1 MNTLIYCLIAAA
13 LLPYL
18 AKIPVAIAMSKLGGY
33 DNNHPRDQQAKLQ
46 GFGARALAAHQ
57 NAFESL
63 IVFSAS
69 ILLAIATNTVNESV
83 QLFAILH
90 IGFRVAYH
98 ILYLANIG
106 VMRSICWAVAIGS
119 SFFIMGQCIQSL

>member
-18 AKIPVAIAMSKLGGY
+18 AKIPVAIAMNKLGGY
-33 DNNHPRDQQAKLQ
+33 DNNHPREQQAKLQ

-63 IVFSAS
+63 IVFSAA
-69 ILLAIATNTVNESV
+69 ILLAIATNTVNECV

-98 ILYLANIG
+98 ILYLVNIG

>member
-18 AKIPVAIAMSKLGGY
+18 AKIPVAIAMNKLGGY
-33 DNNHPRDQQAKLQ
+33 DNNHPREQQAKLQ

-63 IVFSAS
+63 IVFSAA
-69 ILLAIATNTVNESV
+69 ILLAIATDTVNESV

-98 ILYLANIG
+98 ILYLVNIG
-106 VMRSICWAVAIGS
+106 VMRSICWALAIGC
-119 SFFIMGQCIQSL
+119 SFLIMGQCLVN

>member
-18 AKIPVAIAMSKLGGY
+18 AKIPVAIAMNKLGGY
-33 DNNHPRDQQAKLQ
+33 DNNHPREQQAKLQ

-63 IVFSAS
+63 IVFSAA

-90 IGFRVAYH
+90 IGFRVVYH
-98 ILYLANIG
+98 ILYLVNIG

>member
-1 MNTLIYCLIAAA
+1 LNTLIYCLIAAA

-18 AKIPVAIAMSKLGGY
+18 VKIPVAIAMSKLGGY

-98 ILYLANIG
+98 ILYLVNIG

>member
-98 ILYLANIG
+98 ILYLVNIG

>member
-18 AKIPVAIAMSKLGGY
+18 AKIPVAIAMNKLGGY
-33 DNNHPRDQQAKLQ
+33 DNDHPRDQQAKLQ

-83 QLFAILH
+83 QLLAILH

-98 ILYLANIG
+98 ILYLVNIG

>member
-18 AKIPVAIAMSKLGGY
+18 AKIPVAIAMNKLGGY
-33 DNNHPRDQQAKLQ
+33 DNNHPREQQAKLQ

-98 ILYLANIG
+98 ILYLVNIG

>member
-18 AKIPVAIAMSKLGGY
+18 AKIPVAIAMNKLGGY
-33 DNNHPRDQQAKLQ
+33 DNNHPREQQAKLQ

-63 IVFSAS
+63 IVFSAA

-98 ILYLANIG
+98 ILYLVNIG

-119 SFFIMGQCIQSL
+119 SFFIMGQCTQSL

>member
-18 AKIPVAIAMSKLGGY
+18 AKIPVAIAMNKLGGY
-33 DNNHPRDQQAKLQ
+33 DNDHPRDQQAKLQ

>member
-18 AKIPVAIAMSKLGGY
+18 AKIPVAIAMNKLGGY

-98 ILYLANIG
+98 ILYLVNIG

>member
-18 AKIPVAIAMSKLGGY
+18 AKVPVAVAMSRLGGY
-33 DNNHPRDQQAKLQ
+33 DNNHPRDQQAKLK

-63 IVFSAS
+63 IVFSAA
-69 ILLAIATNTVNESV
+69 ILLAIATDTVNESV

-98 ILYLANIG
+98 ILYLVNIG
-106 VMRSICWAVAIGS
+106 VMRSISWSFAIGC
-119 SFFIMGQCIQSL
+119 SFLIMGQCLVS

>member
-18 AKIPVAIAMSKLGGY
+18 AKIPVAIAMNKLGGY
-33 DNNHPRDQQAKLQ
+33 DNNHPREQQAKLQ

-63 IVFSAS
+63 IVFSAA
-69 ILLAIATNTVNESV
+69 ILLAIATDTVNESV
-83 QLFAILH
+83 QLFSILH

-98 ILYLANIG
+98 ILYLVNIG

>member
-18 AKIPVAIAMSKLGGY
+18 AKIPVAIAMNKLGGY
-33 DNNHPRDQQAKLQ
+33 DNNHPREQQAKLQ

-63 IVFSAS
+63 IVFSAA
-69 ILLAIATNTVNESV
+69 ILLAITTNTVNESV

-98 ILYLANIG
+98 ILYLVNIG
-106 VMRSICWAVAIGS
+106 IMRSVCWAVAIGS
-119 SFFIMGQCIQSL
+119 SFFIMGQCLVNS